1 MTISAAWSG
10 GMAGVLHS
18 RFALFFLAAAIWLSL
33 SATAFAHAALI
44 AAEPADGEVIGAA
57 PSQFLLTFSE
67 PVSALAL
74 KLIGP
79 DGSRTPLTRSTL
91 RENRLDIEAPA
102 DLSSGTH
109 VLSWRVISADG
120 HPVAGSVVFSIGAP
134 STVPPVVETTLD
146 WPVRVAVWSG
156 KLALYLGLFPGIGG
170 AFAIVWL
177 ASGGTAGRTAG
188 RTVILSMLAIGV
200 AGSALSVGFQGLDA
214 LGLPLQ
220 RLPDWRVWWAGLGTS
235 FGGTVLAA
243 IIAFAIA
250 IAGLAMKGWPAR
262 LFTLAAL
269 AGAGLAL
276 ALSGH
281 ASAAEPQW
289 LTRPAVFLHGI
300 TVAFWTGALIPLG
313 LGLKR
318 RSVTALAALSRFSRA
333 IPYVVAVLICTG
345 VVLALIQVE
354 TPAALIDTAYGQIF
368 SIKLALLVFLF
379 TLAVLNRW
387 ILTGPTARGD
397 SGAQRRLVRAIAV
410 EAAIAMLIF
419 GVVACWR
426 FTPPPRALAIAA
438 AQPAIT
444 HIHTTRA
451 MADLTLT
458 PGRAGQVAG
467 RIVVMTGD
475 FGPLDPGEMTLVFS
489 NPAAGIEP
497 IRRPA
502 HKAGDG
508 TWRVEGLTIP
518 VGGKW
523 RVRIDVLIS
532 DFDLARLDGEI
543 EIRP

>member
-1 MTISAAWSG
+1 MTISAALSG
-10 GMAGVLHS
+10 GMAGVLRS
-18 RFALFFLAAAIWLSL
+18 RFAMFFLAAAIWLSL
-33 SATAFAHAALI
+33 SAAAFAHAALVI
-44 AAEPADGEVIGAA
+44 AEPADGEVIGAA
-57 PSQFLLTFSE
+57 PSQFSLTFSE

-109 VLSWRVISADG
+109 VLSWRVISSDG

-134 STVPPVVETTLD
+134 STVPPVVEITLD

-156 KLALYLGLFPGIGG
+156 KLALYLGLFLGIGG

-177 ASGGTAGRTAG
+177 ASGGTAGRTA
-188 RTVILSMLAIGV
+188 VLSMLAIGV
-200 AGSALSVGFQGLDA
+200 AGSVLSAGFQGLDA

-220 RLPDWRVWWAGLGTS
+220 RLPDWRVWQAGLGTS

-250 IAGLAMKGWPAR
+250 IAGLATKGWPAR

-289 LTRPAVFLHGI
+289 LTRPAVFLHGT

-318 RSVTALAALSRFSRA
+318 RSVTALPALSRFSRS

-345 VVLALIQVE
+345 VVLALIRVE
-354 TPAALIDTAYGQIF
+354 TPAALIGTAYGQVF
-368 SIKLALLVFLF
+368 SIKLALLIFLF

-387 ILTGPTARGD
+387 ILTEPAARGD

-410 EAAIAMLIF
+410 ETAIAMLIF
-419 GVVACWR
+419 SVVACWR

-444 HIHTTRA
+444 HIHTARA

-467 RIVVMTGD
+467 TIVVMTGD
-475 FGPLDPGEMTLVFS
+475 FGPLDASEMTLVFS
-489 NPAAGIEP
+489 NPAAGIEA